1 MNPEE
6 QTFIYA
12 YNITNY
18 NGENYFIHNYTN
30 ETKSIEEDIYLYLGC
45 THASQCL
52 FGSCTFI
59 DEATNITPD
68 IPFDNHPIGLC
79 RYNTKANLTECDTSY
94 MHCGKLEGASC
105 SVVKYLDGTS
115 DSDNLIIIVY
125 IYLGITVL
133 ALVILCLS
141 YCYYYIYQPKNLLYH
156 IPITK
161 ATLNIRII

>member
-1 MNPEE
+1 MNHEE

-18 NGENYFIHNYTN
+18 NVKIPKENDKLKKTYDCY
-30 ETKSIEEDIYLYLGC
+30 KDICLCLYLGC

-79 RYNTKANLTECDTSY
+79 RYNAKANLTECDAVYSY

-105 SVVKYLDGTS
+105 SIVKYSDGPS

-133 ALVILCLS
+133 ALVIL
-141 YCYYYIYQPKNLLYH
+141 YCILRSILYH

-161 ATLNIRII
+161 AILDIRNI